1 MRGMVE
7 SEYFFSCVGLVG
19 LMLLYDLDAPNFLEK
34 SMIVIVRFKLMII
47 VIIISSMPLYE
58 LIMITKS
65 SQPATAV
72 NFLKNVTNFV
82 YDRGGNVREVKVLA
96 DR

>member
-1 MRGMVE
+1 
-7 SEYFFSCVGLVG
+7 
-19 LMLLYDLDAPNFLEK
+19 
-34 SMIVIVRFKLMII
+34 
-47 VIIISSMPLYE
+47 MPLYE

-65 SQPATAV
+65 SQPATSV

-82 YDRGGNVREVKVLA
+82 YDRGGNVREVKILA